1 MLPERVGPTFAKR
14 LLRWHI
20 ETNDDVLMANR
31 PRWLVGLV
39 TCELLFQLPFFF
51 YAVSALRRRDNGA
64 RGGLLAYGAH
74 TATTLVPILQYIWE
88 YPSLGNAERW
98 RLIAIY

>member
-1 MLPERVGPTFAKR
+1 MAINETARKVFLAYFITHIPATMLIDAQVVLPERVVPTFAKR

-64 RGGLLAYGAH
+64 RGGLLA
-74 TATTLVPILQYIWE
+74 
-88 YPSLGNAERW
+88 
-98 RLIAIY
+98 